1 MGLYL
6 NPLINV
12 YIYLEQIFPVF
23 LVEIYLF
30 KKSYKNILCSYK
42 NKVKRR
48 VFMPNDVVK
57 YHNDLNMVSMRNW
70 TAEDMNFFFAI
81 ISKIRDL
88 GTE

>member
-1 MGLYL
+1 
-6 NPLINV
+6 
-12 YIYLEQIFPVF
+12 
-23 LVEIYLF
+23 
-30 KKSYKNILCSYK
+30 
-42 NKVKRR
+42 
-48 VFMPNDVVK
+48 MPNDVVK